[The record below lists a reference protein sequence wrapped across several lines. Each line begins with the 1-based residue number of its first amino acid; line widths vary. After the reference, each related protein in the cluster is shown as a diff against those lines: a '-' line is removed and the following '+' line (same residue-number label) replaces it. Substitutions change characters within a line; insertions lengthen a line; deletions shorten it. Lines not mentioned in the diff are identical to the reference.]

1 MDEAHFTHILATLSS
16 NDNDER
22 KKAEAELEQAKAT
35 NGSWVL
41 QALCHIVSHEATP
54 EVHTVSLSILRKM
67 FAKDAKFFD
76 VEPPAVQDHI
86 KQSLIAAFSAL
97 SQGPQL
103 AMVSACVAA
112 CAAKI
117 YLLNNTWNDL
127 WGNLF
132 HSIQDPSANPR
143 IRAASCEVLA
153 SCAGVLSPYL
163 RNHHTELASGLISCV
178 QSDSADLKKSA
189 VYALTELIN
198 SISTKQLAPFT
209 EIPQH
214 ILKSVELCLNT
225 GDNDTAI
232 VLLSNVCELIEGSPA
247 LFKTTAEPFLMACM
261 QIASTPAVDS
271 GVRHVAVEVLVV
283 MCTMNTKIIKKINGF
298 ATSLFDLLYSYT
310 LNPTIEDN
318 WDVTDDVETAETEG
332 ATDFDIGVTSMDRVC
347 CGIGAGPLAAHVQQV
362 VAQGIVNPSWN
373 HRQAAINVL
382 TYSTEGL
389 KTAFVAY
396 LEQAIDMVISLHAD
410 ENKVVRYAV
419 YQCLSQM
426 CSDFAPDLQM
436 KHHAKVMPILL
447 KGLEDPIPRISA
459 MAASAVN
466 SFFDD
471 AEDGDDD
478 DSNSAKVLAP
488 YVTGTCEALARHI
501 NTTTHLFVRSTCL
514 AAMSSVIAT
523 GKFSLIPLVQHL
535 VPIFQGILAAPE
547 DPANVSASRML
558 KCRAIECTTLLAGVS
573 KMEHFGAYAAP
584 VCEYLCQLLSENMP
598 TDDPRL
604 PYVLRGW
611 TNMVDCM
618 QSAVLPYL
626 PMMMPPLLAL
636 ANLDCDMEMIDRN
649 VGDEMDEQEAEEEG
663 VEKMLMVVPGKGEV
677 LVKTKTSLIEDKTT
691 AMQIVSEI
699 VRALK
704 GELGAYL
711 PQVAACGIEALGF
724 CASTDVRTLGSEILQ
739 RLVEAYKV
747 APSEV
752 PNFVNNA
759 VTALITAVR
768 TELDFSFIPF
778 YLDAIAT
785 FAKEFPQYFTE
796 EMLVTMAK
804 ILSAV
809 CAEAGK
815 RKQKHFEER
824 KGQMESDD
832 EEELDDAI
840 EEDEELMSNI
850 NHACDQILEHC
861 PGFTPLFQQH
871 ILPMAGNMLSSDEN
885 NALIGMG
892 FVAGFCEF
900 GHNCAAAASLND
912 IVPPF
917 LHYTTSTNHDLV
929 HSAFN
934 GLRALTLLTTKAYG
948 AENENS
954 IDFARTVMTK
964 IGAFFQRPEAATDVF
979 SGAVT
984 NAISAGLCVLEHY
997 TASIDPAVQ
1006 TAFINQTV
1014 AALPCSAD
1022 DDVEAQSVHKRILNF
1037 FNHPVVTAN
1046 PSLRD
1051 SIIHK
1056 LKSAAPDTLSQE
1068 TVAAIAQL

>member
-1 MDEAHFTHILATLSS
+1 MDETRFTHILATLSS
-16 NDNDER
+16 NDNDAR
-22 KKAEAELEQAKAT
+22 KAAEAELEQAKAT
-35 NGSWVL
+35 QGSWVL
-41 QALCHIVSHEATP
+41 QALCHIIAHEATP

-76 VEPPAVQDHI
+76 VEPPAVQESI
-86 KQSLIAAFSAL
+86 KQSLIMAFSNL
-97 SQGPQL
+97 SQGSQL
-103 AMVSACVAA
+103 SMVSACVAA

-132 HSIQDPSANPR
+132 HSIQDPAANPR

-163 RNHHTELASGLISCV
+163 RNHHAELANGLVSCV
-178 QSDSADLKKSA
+178 QSESADLKKSA

-198 SISTKQLAPFT
+198 SISAKQLAPFT
-209 EIPQH
+209 AIPQH
-214 ILKSVELCLNT
+214 ILKSVEVSLNT
-225 GDNDTAI
+225 NDTETAI
-232 VLLSNVCELIEGSPA
+232 ILLSNVCELIEGSPA

-283 MCTMNTKIIKKINGF
+283 MSTMNTKVVKKVPGF
-298 ATSLFDLLYSYT
+298 ATSLFDLLYSYA
-310 LNPTIEDN
+310 LNPTIEEN

-347 CGIGAGPLAAHVQQV
+347 CGIGPTVLAAHVQAV
-362 VAQGIVNPSWN
+362 VARGIASPEWN

-389 KTAFVAY
+389 KSAFEQY
-396 LEQAIDMVISLHAD
+396 LEAAIDMVISCSAD
-410 ENKVVRYAV
+410 ENKVVRYSV
-419 YQCLSQM
+419 FQCLSQM

-436 KHHAKVMPILL
+436 KYHAKVMPVIL

-459 MAASAVN
+459 MAASAIN

-501 NTTTHLFVRSTCL
+501 NTTPHLFVRSTCL

-523 GKFSLIPLVQHL
+523 GKFSLIPLVHNL
-535 VPIFQGILAAPE
+535 VPIFQGILGTPE
-547 DPANVSASRML
+547 DPSNVSASRML

-573 KMEHFGAYAAP
+573 KMEHFSNYAAP
-584 VCEYLCQLLSENMP
+584 VCEYLCQLLSENMA

-618 QSAVLPYL
+618 QSHVLPYL

-649 VGDEMDEQEAEEEG
+649 VGDEMDEQEQEEEG

-711 PQVAACGIEALGF
+711 PQVAACGIESLGF
-724 CASTDVRTLGSEILQ
+724 CASGDVRTLGAEILQ
-739 RLVEAYKV
+739 RLVEAYKI

-752 PNFVNNA
+752 PAFVNNG

-768 TELDFSFIPF
+768 TELDFGYIPY
-778 YLDAIAT
+778 YLEAIAT
-785 FAKEFPQYFTE
+785 FAEAFSANFTE

-815 RKQKHFEER
+815 RKAKNSEER

-850 NHACDQILEHC
+850 NHACDGLLKHC
-861 PGFTPLFQQH
+861 PAFTPLFQQH

-917 LHYTTSTNHDLV
+917 LHFADNKNHDVV

-934 GLRALTLLTTKAYG
+934 GLRAITILTTKAFG
-948 AENENS
+948 AEHENA
-954 IDFARTVMTK
+954 IDFARSVMNK
-964 IGAFFQRPEAATDVF
+964 IAAFFARPEAATELY
-979 SGAVT
+979 SAAVT
-984 NAISAGLCVLEHY
+984 NAISAGLCVLESY

-1006 TAFINQTV
+1006 TAFLNQTV
-1014 AALPCSAD
+1014 AALPCSPD
-1022 DDVEAQSVHKRILNF
+1022 DEIEAQSVHKRILNF
-1037 FNHPVVTAN
+1037 FGHPVVAAN
-1046 PSLRD
+1046 PTLRD
-1051 SIIHK
+1051 TIVHK
-1056 LKSAAPDTLSQE
+1056 LKAAAPDTLDAA
-1068 TVAAIAQL
+1068 TVEAIKQL